1 MIYIIVYLIVGMI
14 IAGLLFGKSFDWIMK
29 NIFSDEEIKLIITD
43 NETDEMKDKIMGAM
57 GINLILSILMVFFY
71 PFMTILYLG
80 YWLSKRKVK
89 GEKA

>member
-1 MIYIIVYLIVGMI
+1 MIYIIAYLTVGMI

-29 NIFSDEEIKLIITD
+29 NIFSEEEIKLILKD
-43 NETDEMKDKIMGAM
+43 NETDEMKKKMMGAM
-57 GINLILSILMVFFY
+57 GINLVLSILMVFFY